1 MRLQL
6 VPLCH
11 WECRVVSWF
20 PNRIII
26 FYFFTHKKTWI
37 LNLMQSSSKLL
48 GKWKFMFKLC
58 KGVNQ
63 HANKNGNKSWKFFTF
78 TLHPANV
85 STVDRSWEM
94 LRSFKCNRRRRWRRW
109 WADVFEECL
118 EMLRRCSSIIEWE
131 GKINFQHFRWMSFT
145 LEMFTFG
152 SIVDIVGEFASLFFS
167 ST

>member
-1 MRLQL
+1 
-6 VPLCH
+6 
-11 WECRVVSWF
+11 
-20 PNRIII
+20 
-26 FYFFTHKKTWI
+26 
-37 LNLMQSSSKLL
+37 MQSSSKLL

-85 STVDRSWEM
+85 STVDRSLEM
-94 LRSFKCNRRRRWRRW
+94 LRSFKCNRRRRRW

-131 GKINFQHFRWMSFT
+131 GKINFQHFRWMIFT

-152 SIVDIVGEFASLFFS
+152 SIVDNVGKVCFSLFFFHLAQVIIS
-167 ST
+167 VILLKISQRCHIAHNGSEKKKSWESLLFAL